1 MNVVAII
8 QARMGSTRL
17 PGKVLADLAGK
28 PMLSR
33 VVERTSRATRLDSV
47 VVATTQQPEDH
58 AIVGLCR
65 RQGWPCYRGATEDV
79 LDRFYKAAHIH
90 HADVIVRITAD
101 EPLMDP
107 ALIDD
112 TVEQFLKRAGEV
124 DYVANFLPPRTYPR
138 GLEVE
143 AFSFHALE
151 RSWREDTN
159 PAWREHVDLYI
170 HRRKE
175 LFHVI
180 RTPLPE
186 DLSWMRWTVDTAD
199 DLALIRRIYAFFG
212 HDRFTWREVLREF
225 LARGDWQAINHDM
238 PHRKAG

>member
-17 PGKVLADLAGK
+17 PGKVLADIAGK

-33 VVERTSRATRLDSV
+33 VVERTSRAGRLGSV
-47 VVATTQQPEDH
+47 VVATTQQPEDD
-58 AIVGLCR
+58 AIRDFCR
-65 RQGWPCYRGATEDV
+65 RQDWPCYRGSTDDV
-79 LDRFYKAAHIH
+79 LDRFYQAARTYR
-90 HADVIVRITAD
+90 ADVVVRITAD

-107 ALIDD
+107 VLIDD
-112 TVEQFLKRAGEV
+112 TVDLFLKRSGAV

-159 PAWREHVDLYI
+159 PQWREHVDLYI
-170 HRRKE
+170 HRRQE
-175 LFHVI
+175 EFHVI

-199 DLALIRRIYAFFG
+199 DLALIRKIYAHFG
-212 HDRFTWREVLREF
+212 HDSFGWQEVLREF
-225 LARGDWQAINHDM
+225 LARVDWQAISHDA